1 MRKIKWSLKLY
12 KLQLYSI
19 YDMEATPWKE
29 LCDVYWDILKGQILM
44 K

>member
-19 YDMEATPWKE
+19 EGTLFGGPAG
-29 LCDVYWDILKGQILM
+29 VN
-44 K
+44 